1 MNSLHKSYNL
11 RKTPIRKTR
20 QTPLR
25 HCRFAIPSLPAPTGN
40 LSVIADPDRQS
51 SPHGSEVGS
60 SGHEVVGAP
69 DAVPPLAPT
78 MSLIPRGHR
87 TLRSYT
93 LIPPVE
99 RHTSCR
105 HSRRARTGRP
115 GYSLNPTPSKA
126 PPTPLPSPWR
136 LCDNTLRMTRELFNK
151 PVLNSPNSH
160 NRIII
165 IELLIYIPSTI
176 FAIFENQTL
185 IVFDDEWKT
194 VDS

>member
-78 MSLIPRGHR
+78 MSHTTRGHR
-87 TLRSYT
+87 GTPQLYAHPSGGNSPQSSPFA
-93 LIPPVE
+93 LD
-99 RHTSCR
+99 
-105 HSRRARTGRP
+105 ARTGRP
-115 GYSLNPTPSKA
+115 GYSLISYAFYRPANPTSG
-126 PPTPLPSPWR
+126 PLSTRSPIR
-136 LCDNTLRMTRELFNK
+136 LC
-151 PVLNSPNSH
+151 
-160 NRIII
+160 
-165 IELLIYIPSTI
+165 
-176 FAIFENQTL
+176 
-185 IVFDDEWKT
+185 
-194 VDS
+194 